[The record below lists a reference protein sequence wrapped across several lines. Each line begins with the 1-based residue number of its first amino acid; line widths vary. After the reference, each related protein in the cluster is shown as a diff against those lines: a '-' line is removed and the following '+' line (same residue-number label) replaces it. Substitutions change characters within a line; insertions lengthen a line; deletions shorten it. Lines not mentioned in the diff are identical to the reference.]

1 MFNSANHN
9 PIFHSTSKEKTMS
22 QTSFILRCG
31 LSIVCTAAL
40 LFTGALDPRATA
52 QQNESKPEEKK
63 AEEKKEELIL
73 KPAAKVSFTTD
84 EGTWMSLDVSP
95 DGQTLVFDLVGQLYT
110 MPYNNGQGG
119 EAKRIVGGNGDLSFN
134 AQPQFSPD
142 GRALVFTSD
151 RSGAEQLWTCKPDGS
166 DLKPITKGRG
176 AGMLMFVSPAW
187 TPDGNYILASKSER
201 GIGTFHVYLYHK
213 DGGTGVSVGPPPP
226 PPPTPGQDSGPPRPQ
241 LNKLGAVASPDGRF
255 IYWAQ
260 RTGAFS
266 YNMQFPAWQIV
277 RFDRE
282 TSETATITN
291 APGSAMRPRLSPD
304 GRYLVYATR
313 WETKT
318 ALRVRDLETNQER
331 WLING
336 VTRDDQESRATRDT
350 FPGYAFM
357 PDGKA
362 LIVPIDGKI
371 KRVDF
376 ATGQATTIPFTAKVD
391 LDIAARLHY
400 DYKVDDSPAV
410 KARLIRYPA
419 LSPDGTRLVF
429 AAFNKLYVMDLP
441 TGTPRRLTNL
451 TAGEFMPAW
460 SPDGQHIAFVTW
472 SREGGHIYRVAANG
486 GQPEQLTRRAAY
498 YTYPVYSPD
507 NTKIVFNSGAI
518 DDHLLADL
526 RQEHE
531 FLSETEAILHGH
543 ADGEITGVGG
553 NTVNDLRYIPASGG
567 DSVLIASAQGGR
579 YPHFSNDPQR
589 VYVTTNQ
596 GLTSVRLDGQDRRTH
611 LRVTGSGAPP
621 NQATASAIK
630 ISADGTQ
637 AFCEVQGKHYLV
649 TIPRAG
655 KETVNVS
662 VTGSASAVPVKKL
675 SAEGGDYLAWSK
687 DGKTLTWSWG
697 AKFYRQLLSADKPES
712 FDIAVEMPRPKPKGT
727 IVLTGARVITMK
739 GDEVIERGDIII
751 TDNRLTEIK
760 PTPARSAPAVKSSYP
775 ADAKIIDV
783 TGKTII
789 PGLVDVHA
797 HMWPPRDVHQTQVW
811 QYLANLA
818 YGVTTTRDPQSSTTD
833 VYAYADL
840 VEAGEIIGPRVF
852 TTGPGVFDR
861 SGIDDK
867 EATRNYIKR
876 YREAYQTDTLKQ
888 YVAGDRLV
896 RQWVA
901 LACQEFKITP
911 TTEGALDMK
920 LDLSQMIDGFSGNEH
935 SLPIQPLYKDLAEF
949 VAQTKT
955 FYTPTILVAYGAP
968 WTENYFFQNT
978 DVWGNKKLARFVP
991 RELLLTMLRRRG
1003 QWFHPEE
1010 YGYKGIAAG
1019 AAKIVRAGGRVCL
1032 GGHGQMQGIGCHWE
1046 LWALQSG
1053 GLTPLEALRCATL
1066 FGAEAIGLSRDVGS
1080 LEAGKLA
1087 DLIVLEQNPLT
1098 DIRNTNTIRYVMKNG
1113 EFYDGETLEQIWPAQ
1128 KKLEKQYWWERAPQ

>member
-1 MFNSANHN
+1 
-9 PIFHSTSKEKTMS
+9 MS
-22 QTSFILRCG
+22 RIPCVPRLILSLLCG
-31 LSIVCTAAL
+31 AVLLLNAFQPAA
-40 LFTGALDPRATA
+40 RA
-52 QQNESKPEEKK
+52 QQDEKK
-63 AEEKKEELIL
+63 PEEKKEELLL
-73 KPAAKVSFTTD
+73 KPEGKVSFTTD

-95 DGQTLVFDLVGQLYT
+95 DGQTIVFDLVGQIYT
-110 MPYNNGQGG
+110 VPINGG

-134 AQPQFSPD
+134 AQPKFSPD
-142 GRALVFTSD
+142 GKRIVFTSD
-151 RSGAEQLWTCKPDGS
+151 RSGAEQLWVCQPDGG

-176 AGMLMFVSPAW
+176 AGMLMFISPSW

-201 GIGTFHVYLYHK
+201 GIGTAHVYLYHK

-226 PPPTPGQDSGPPRPQ
+226 PPPTPGQQGPPQGPQ
-241 LNKLGAVASPDGRF
+241 LNKMGAVASPDGRF

-260 RTGAFS
+260 RNSAFS
-266 YNMQFPAWQIV
+266 YNMQFPAWQII

-304 GRYLVYATR
+304 GKHLVYATR
-313 WETKT
+313 YQTRT

-331 WLING
+331 WLINN

-357 PDGKA
+357 PDGKS
-362 LIVPIDGKI
+362 LIVPVDGKI

-391 LDIAARLHY
+391 LDIAARLHFN
-400 DYKVDDSPAV
+400 YKVDDGPTV

-419 LSPDGTRLVF
+419 LSPDGSRVVF
-429 AAFNKLYVMDLP
+429 SAFNKLYVMGLP
-441 TGTPRRLTNL
+441 SGAPQRLTNL
-451 TAGEFMPAW
+451 TVGEFMPAW
-460 SPDGQHIAFVTW
+460 SPDGRYVAFTTW
-472 SREGGHIYRVAANG
+472 SREGGHIYRVAASG
-486 GQPEQLTRRAAY
+486 GAPEQLTRRAAY
-498 YTYPVYSPD
+498 YSYPVYAPD
-507 NTKIVFNSGAI
+507 NTKIVFTSGAI
-518 DDHLLADL
+518 DDQLFADL
-526 RQEHE
+526 RGEHE
-531 FLSETEAILHGH
+531 FGSEAEALLHGKS
-543 ADGEITGVGG
+543 ESEVTGVGG
-553 NTVNDLRYIPASGG
+553 NTANDLRYIPATGG

-579 YPHFSNDPQR
+579 YPHFTSDAQR
-589 VYVTTNQ
+589 VYLTNNQQ
-596 GLTSVRLDGQDRRTH
+596 GLVSVRLDGQDRRTH
-611 LRVTGSGAPP
+611 LKVTGSGAPP
-621 NQATASAIK
+621 NPANASVIK
-630 ISADGTQ
+630 ISPDGAQ
-637 AFCEVQGKHYLV
+637 AFCEVQGKHYLI

-662 VTGSASAVPVKKL
+662 VTGPNSVVPVKKL
-675 SAEGGDYLAWSK
+675 SAEGGDYLAWTP

-697 AKFYRQLLSADKPES
+697 AKFYRQPVTADKSES
-712 FDIAVEMPRPKPKGT
+712 FDISVTLPRPKPKGT
-727 IVLTGARVITMK
+727 IILTGARIVTMK

-751 TDNRLTEIK
+751 TDNRITEIK
-760 PTPARSAPAVKSSYP
+760 ATPAPARGAKAVKPTYP
-775 ADAKIIDV
+775 ADAKVIDV
-783 TGKTII
+783 AGKTII

-818 YGVTTTRDPQSSTTD
+818 YGVTTTRDPQSATTD

-840 VEAGEIIGPRVF
+840 VEAGEINGPRIF

-861 SGIDDK
+861 SGLDDK
-867 EATRNYIKR
+867 DATRNYIKR
-876 YREAYQTDTLKQ
+876 YREAYQTDTLKE
-888 YVAGDRLV
+888 YVAGDRIV

-901 LACQEFKITP
+901 LACKEFQITP

-920 LDLSQMIDGFSGNEH
+920 LDMSQMIDGFSGNEH
-935 SLPIQPLYKDLAEF
+935 ALPIHPLYKDMAEF

-968 WTENYFFQNT
+968 WSENYFFQNT
-978 DVWGNKKLARFVP
+978 DVVGNSKLARFIP
-991 RELLLTMLRRRG
+991 LELLNSMLRRRG

-1010 YGYKGIAAG
+1010 YGHKSLAAS
-1019 AAKIVRAGGRVCL
+1019 AAKIVKAGGRVCL

-1053 GLTPLEALRCATL
+1053 GLTPHEALRCATI
-1066 FGAEAIGLSRDVGS
+1066 FGAEAIGLMNDVGS
-1080 LEAGKLA
+1080 LEAGKLG

-1113 EFYDGETLEQIWPAQ
+1113 ELYEGETLEQLWPAQ
-1128 KKLEKQYWWERAPQ
+1128 KKLEKQYWWEREPK